1 MTLHLESGSTG
12 QIENAKGNTPRGT
25 IRIDISTHRIVLYIV
40 QEKRTPN
47 LKVDQPVNIENT
59 MYMMTTTTT
68 VQVIVAGRTVTQF
81 RSTMTKTTNTVT
93 MTRGDR

>member
-1 MTLHLESGSTG
+1 MDQQARLKTRKATLQGEPSGSTLVR
-12 QIENAKGNTPRGT
+12 IE
-25 IRIDISTHRIVLYIV
+25 SCYIV
-40 QEKRTPN
+40 QEKRTTN

-68 VQVIVAGRTVTQF
+68 VHVIVAGRTVTQF